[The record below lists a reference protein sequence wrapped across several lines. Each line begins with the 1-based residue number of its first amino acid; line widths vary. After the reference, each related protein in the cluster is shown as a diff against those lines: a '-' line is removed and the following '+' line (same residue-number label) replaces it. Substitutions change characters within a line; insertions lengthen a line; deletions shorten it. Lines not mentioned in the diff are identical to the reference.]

1 MRPSERAYIRM
12 RLANQGRGSFR
23 ADGSTIW
30 LYDAIAS
37 DADEASWWGGISPEA
52 FIAALEQA
60 SGPVTLRINSP
71 GGSVFGAQAMVA
83 AMRLHPA
90 PITARIDSLAAS
102 AASVIAANCASCVMV
117 PGSMQMIHRAWGL
130 AIGNCADMRA
140 TADLLEKIDG
150 LIADSY
156 AARAGDKGTREN
168 FAALMDAE
176 TWFSP
181 EEAVAAGL
189 ADAIA
194 EENTQRAA
202 NLWDLSA
209 FAAAPRIEPPAPDI
223 EPAPVAPTEP
233 PAPDAG
239 AAQAR
244 ARAARL
250 HRLGARLAAT
260 PI

>member
-1 MRPSERAYIRM
+1 M

-130 AIGNCADMRA
+130 AIGNCADMRG

-150 LIADSY
+150 DIAEAY
-156 AARAGDKGTREN
+156 VRRAGGAKSRED
-168 FAALMDAE
+168 FEALMAAE
-176 TWFSP
+176 TWFTAD
-181 EEAVAAGL
+181 EAVAAGL
-189 ADAIA
+189 ADSVAD
-194 EENTQRAA
+194 ENTQRPGA
-202 NLWDLSA
+202 LWDLSA
-209 FAAAPRIEPPAPDI
+209 FAEAPLLAPPDD
-223 EPAPVAPTEP
+223 EPAPPAATEP

-244 ARAARL
+244 ARAVRL
-250 HRLGARLAAT
+250 HRLGASLAAR